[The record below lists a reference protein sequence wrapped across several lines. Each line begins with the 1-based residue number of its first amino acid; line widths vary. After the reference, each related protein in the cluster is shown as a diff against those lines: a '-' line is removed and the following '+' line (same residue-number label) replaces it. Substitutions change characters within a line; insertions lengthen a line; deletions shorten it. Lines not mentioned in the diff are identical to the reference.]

1 MVSDVMMSVSPVK
14 VGQIYR
20 RAVWVKEVR
29 VEVTAPP
36 VAAAQYCVVKTS
48 ENKPLLLF
56 L

>member
-1 MVSDVMMSVSPVK
+1 MMSVSPVK
-14 VGQIYR
+14 VGQIYG